1 MSKTHRILT
10 PRLIFSIT
18 AGAPYFSLNSGGP
31 DDLHRF
37 HRPLGGPGGGDKFIS
52 HIFNIFHLL
61 TSIFEFKKIHYV
73 KYDQKAL
80 LSIQIG
86 LQNTFWFKKI
96 MIIG

>member
-1 MSKTHRILT
+1 MIHTDLT
-10 PRLIFSIT
+10 PTKKRGS
-18 AGAPYFSLNSGGP
+18 
-31 DDLHRF
+31 
-37 HRPLGGPGGGDKFIS
+37 GGDKFIS
-52 HIFNIFHLL
+52 HIFTIFHLL

>member
-37 HRPLGGPGGGDKFIS
+37 HCPLGGPEKNYRKT
-52 HIFNIFHLL
+52 FN
-61 TSIFEFKKIHYV
+61 Y
-73 KYDQKAL
+73 
-80 LSIQIG
+80 G
-86 LQNTFWFKKI
+86 
-96 MIIG
+96 